1 MSRSVKKLKLKAD
14 YSYNFHLIGIISQ
27 SKDYTVSW
35 AINKALSIGL
45 KKESDLEVDFKN
57 VEKLTISNF
66 VFENDFRRF
75 TLLNNKVVAQSTLT
89 QKLFVPSLGTFDFL
103 LKIEEFEETSDLEM
117 LFVALRKSE
126 KIDSI
131 VKLDVDKIKEKES
144 FLF

>member
-35 AINKALSIGL
+35 AINKAMDIGL
-45 KKESDLEVDFKN
+45 RKEPDLEVDLKN
-57 VEKLTISNF
+57 AEKLTISNF

-75 TLLNNKVVAQSTLT
+75 TLLNNKVIAENTMT

-103 LKIEEFEETSDLEM
+103 LKIEEFEETSDLEI
-117 LFVALRKSE
+117 LFSALRKSE

-131 VKLDVDKIKEKES
+131 VKLDVNKIKEKES
-144 FLF
+144 LLF

>member
-35 AINKALSIGL
+35 AINRALDIGL
-45 KKESDLEVDFKN
+45 KKESDLEVDLKN
-57 VEKLTISNF
+57 ADKLIVSNF

-75 TLLNNKVVAQSTLT
+75 TLLTNKVLTETAMT
-89 QKLFVPSLGTFDFL
+89 QKLFVPSLGTFDYL

-117 LFVALRKSE
+117 LFSALRKSE

-131 VKLDVDKIKEKES
+131 VKLDVNKIKEKES

>member
-1 MSRSVKKLKLKAD
+1 MSRSVKKLKLKAE
-14 YSYNFHLIGIISQ
+14 YSYDFHLIGIISQ

-35 AINKALSIGL
+35 AINRALDIGL
-45 KKESDLEVDFKN
+45 KKESDLEVDLKN
-57 VEKLTISNF
+57 AEKLTISNF

-75 TLLNNKVVAQSTLT
+75 TLLTNKVLADTAKT

-117 LFVALRKSE
+117 LFTALRRSE

-131 VKLDVDKIKEKES
+131 VKLDVNKIKEKES

>member
-14 YSYNFHLIGIISQ
+14 YSYDFHLIGVISQ

-35 AINKALSIGL
+35 AINKALDIGL
-45 KKESDLEVDFKN
+45 RKESDLEVDLKN
-57 VEKLTISNF
+57 AEKLIVSNF

-75 TLLNNKVVAQSTLT
+75 TLLANKVLTETAMT
-89 QKLFVPSLGTFDFL
+89 QKLFVPSLGTFDYL
-103 LKIEEFEETSDLEM
+103 LKIEEFEETSDLDM
-117 LFVALRKSE
+117 LFSALRRSE

-131 VKLDVDKIKEKES
+131 VKLDVNKIKEKES

>member
-1 MSRSVKKLKLKAD
+1 MTRSVKKLKLKAD
-14 YSYNFHLIGIISQ
+14 YSYDFHLIGVISQ

-35 AINKALSIGL
+35 AINKALGIEL
-45 KKESDLEVDFKN
+45 RKESDLEVDLKN
-57 VEKLTISNF
+57 AEKLIVSNF

-75 TLLNNKVVAQSTLT
+75 TLLANKVVTETAMT

-103 LKIEEFEETSDLEM
+103 LKIEEFEETSDLEI
-117 LFVALRKSE
+117 LFSALRRSE

-131 VKLDVDKIKEKES
+131 VKLDVNKIKEKES

>member
-1 MSRSVKKLKLKAD
+1 MTRSVKKLKLKAD
-14 YSYNFHLIGIISQ
+14 YSYDFHLIGVISQ

-35 AINKALSIGL
+35 AINKTLGIEL
-45 KKESDLEVDFKN
+45 RKESDLEVDLKN
-57 VEKLTISNF
+57 AEQLIVSNF

-75 TLLNNKVVAQSTLT
+75 TLLANKVVTETAMT

-103 LKIEEFEETSDLEM
+103 LKIEEFEETSDLEI
-117 LFVALRKSE
+117 LFSALRRSE

-131 VKLDVDKIKEKES
+131 VKLDVNKIKEKES

>member
-14 YSYNFHLIGIISQ
+14 YSYDFHLIGIISQ

-35 AINKALSIGL
+35 AINKALGIGL
-45 KKESDLEVDFKN
+45 SKESDLEVDLKN
-57 VEKLTISNF
+57 AEKLIVSNF

-75 TLLNNKVVAQSTLT
+75 TLLANKVLTETAMT

-117 LFVALRKSE
+117 LFAALRRSE
-126 KIDSI
+126 KIGSI
-131 VKLDVDKIKEKES
+131 VKLDVNKIKEKES

>member
-35 AINKALSIGL
+35 AINKALDVGL
-45 KKESDLEVDFKN
+45 KKASDLEVDLKN
-57 VEKLTISNF
+57 AEKLTISNF
-66 VFENDFRRF
+66 IFENDFRRF
-75 TLLNNKVVAQSTLT
+75 TLLNNKVLANTAMT
-89 QKLFVPSLGTFDFL
+89 QKLFVPSLGTFDYL
-103 LKIEEFEETSDLEM
+103 LKIEEFEETSDLEI
-117 LFVALRKSE
+117 LFATLRKSE

-131 VKLDVDKIKEKES
+131 VKLDVKKIKEKES

>member
-14 YSYNFHLIGIISQ
+14 YSYDFHLIGIISQ

-35 AINKALSIGL
+35 AINRALDIGL
-45 KKESDLEVDFKN
+45 KKESDLEVDLKN
-57 VEKLTISNF
+57 AEKLTISNF

-75 TLLNNKVVAQSTLT
+75 TLLTNKVLTETTKT

-103 LKIEEFEETSDLEM
+103 LKIEEFEETSDLDM
-117 LFVALRKSE
+117 LFTALRRSE

-131 VKLDVDKIKEKES
+131 VKLDVKKIKEKES

>member
-1 MSRSVKKLKLKAD
+1 MSRSVKKLKLKAA
-14 YSYNFHLIGIISQ
+14 YSYDFHLIGIISQ

-35 AINKALSIGL
+35 AINRALDIGL
-45 KKESDLEVDFKN
+45 KKESDLEVDLKN
-57 VEKLTISNF
+57 AETLTISNF

-75 TLLNNKVVAQSTLT
+75 TLLTNKVLTETTKT

-103 LKIEEFEETSDLEM
+103 LKIEEFEETSDLEI
-117 LFVALRKSE
+117 LFTALRRSE

-131 VKLDVDKIKEKES
+131 VKLDVNKIKEKES

>member
-35 AINKALSIGL
+35 AINKALDIGL
-45 KKESDLEVDFKN
+45 RKELDLEVDLKN
-57 VEKLTISNF
+57 AEKLTISNF

-75 TLLNNKVVAQSTLT
+75 TLLNNKVIAESTMT

-103 LKIEEFEETSDLEM
+103 LKIEEFEETSDLEI
-117 LFVALRKSE
+117 LFGALRKSE

-131 VKLDVDKIKEKES
+131 VKLDVNKIKEKES
-144 FLF
+144 LLF

>member
-1 MSRSVKKLKLKAD
+1 MTRSVKKLKLNAD

-27 SKDYTVSW
+27 SKDFTVSW
-35 AINKALSIGL
+35 AINKALDIGL
-45 KKESDLEVDFKN
+45 KKESDLEVDLKN
-57 VEKLTISNF
+57 AEKLTISNF

-75 TLLNNKVVAQSTLT
+75 TLLNNKVVAESAMT
-89 QKLFVPSLGTFDFL
+89 QKLFVPSLGTFNFL
-103 LKIEEFEETSDLEM
+103 LKIEEFEETSDLEV

-131 VKLDVDKIKEKES
+131 VKLDVNKIKEKEN

>member
-14 YSYNFHLIGIISQ
+14 YSYDFHLIGIISQ

-35 AINKALSIGL
+35 AINRALNIGL
-45 KKESDLEVDFKN
+45 KKESDLVVDLKN
-57 VEKLTISNF
+57 AEKLTISNF

-75 TLLNNKVVAQSTLT
+75 TLLANKILTETAMT

-103 LKIEEFEETSDLEM
+103 LKIEEFEETSDLEL
-117 LFVALRKSE
+117 LFTALRRSE

-131 VKLDVDKIKEKES
+131 VKLDVKKIKEKES

>member
-1 MSRSVKKLKLKAD
+1 MSRSVRKLKLKAD
-14 YSYNFHLIGIISQ
+14 YSYDFHLIGIISQ

-35 AINKALSIGL
+35 AINRALDIGL
-45 KKESDLEVDFKN
+45 KKESDLEVDLKN
-57 VEKLTISNF
+57 AEKMTISNF

-75 TLLNNKVVAQSTLT
+75 TLLTNKVVAENTLT
-89 QKLFVPSLGTFDFL
+89 QKLFVPSLGTFDYL

-117 LFVALRKSE
+117 LFTALRRSE

-131 VKLDVDKIKEKES
+131 VKLDVNKIKEKES

>member
-1 MSRSVKKLKLKAD
+1 MKKLKLKAD
-14 YSYNFHLIGIISQ
+14 YSYNFILIGIISQ

-35 AINKALSIGL
+35 AINRALDIGL
-45 KKESDLEVDFKN
+45 KKESDLEVDLKN
-57 VEKLTISNF
+57 AEKLTISNF

-75 TLLNNKVVAQSTLT
+75 TLLANKMVTETTMT

-117 LFVALRKSE
+117 LFTALRRSE

-131 VKLDVDKIKEKES
+131 VKLDVNKIKEKES

>member
-14 YSYNFHLIGIISQ
+14 YSYDFHLIGIISQ

-35 AINKALSIGL
+35 AINRALDIGL
-45 KKESDLEVDFKN
+45 KKESDLEVDLKN
-57 VEKLTISNF
+57 AEKLTISNF

-75 TLLNNKVVAQSTLT
+75 TLLANKVLTETAMT

-103 LKIEEFEETSDLEM
+103 LKIEEFEETSDLEL
-117 LFVALRKSE
+117 LFTALRRSE

-131 VKLDVDKIKEKES
+131 VKLDVKKIKEKES